1 MRYLRIINDEIHYP
15 FSLQTLKMEYPNT
28 SFPEKIENT
37 NLEEYSIYLVNE
49 IVKPSDENFTKI
61 INESTPILINGQYYQ
76 NWIVEDAPIEYTESM
91 IQNKIDNKWSQIRS
105 VRNQYLSDCDW
116 TQLPDSP
123 LTTEKKAEWS
133 TYRQAL
139 RDVTS
144 QEDPFNIVWPI
155 KPE

>member
-37 NLEEYSIYLVNE
+37 NLEEYNIYLVNE

-91 IQNKIDNKWSQIRS
+91 IQNKIDNKWSQIRPI
-105 VRNQYLSDCDW
+105 RNQYLSDCDW

-123 LTTEKKAEWS
+123 LTTEKKLEWS